1 MAKYLDPPHFHPKFY
16 LTKMTQNGL
25 KWILN
30 TTLKI
35 VTFCRRDP
43 PPPIVTFV
51 TIFFFFNEGFPNL
64 YGFHDNMSGSKLFVL
79 CGAGLWF
86 VAFRNV

>member
-1 MAKYLDPPHFHPKFY
+1 MAKYWDPPHFHPKFF

-35 VTFCRRDP
+35 VTFCWRDP
-43 PPPIVTFV
+43 LPPPIITFV
-51 TIFFFFNEGFPNL
+51 TFFLFNEGFP
-64 YGFHDNMSGSKLFVL
+64 
-79 CGAGLWF
+79 
-86 VAFRNV
+86 

>member
-1 MAKYLDPPHFHPKFY
+1 MAKYWDPPHFHPKFF

-35 VTFCRRDP
+35 VTF
-43 PPPIVTFV
+43 VK
-51 TIFFFFNEGFPNL
+51 IFFIFFNEGFP
-64 YGFHDNMSGSKLFVL
+64 YGG
-79 CGAGLWF
+79 
-86 VAFRNV
+86 VASI